1 VAKKTPH
8 KIMYIRA
15 APDIEKAV
23 KDLAV
28 EENRSVSNMVET
40 ILRRYLEEKG
50 KLPKENRLITVEGT
64 QAA

>member
-1 VAKKTPH
+1 MAKKVPH
-8 KIMYIRA
+8 EIMYIRA
-15 APDIEKAV
+15 APDIAKAV

-50 KLPKENRLITVEGT
+50 KLPKENRLLTVEVT